1 VHTILVLHNDVISNR
16 LNPATYQILK
26 MVDEKF
32 KKANTSVWEHVV
44 VAYSKCN
51 NFETS
56 WRSGLEG
63 KKRSLQASIRDK
75 IAGCDVDV
83 PVLNIG
89 GGEIEPPP
97 PSHDEADGLEKL
109 WEFIDASAPLDTS
122 QLQPFEGADVKWQ
135 KLIDSKDEA
144 EAKAALIYVAVLLK
158 LSVLASSLFWRH
170 MMLPAWLSLLLL
182 NFPGVLDELFILGL
196 FVYWVGPQDVLYSV
210 KHAYKTW
217 VQPKLEPYIEQL
229 VGPAVTAA
237 KKED

>member
-1 VHTILVLHNDVISNR
+1 
-16 LNPATYQILK
+16 
-26 MVDEKF
+26 
-32 KKANTSVWEHVV
+32 
-44 VAYSKCN
+44 
-51 NFETS
+51 
-56 WRSGLEG
+56 
-63 KKRSLQASIRDK
+63 
-75 IAGCDVDV
+75 
-83 PVLNIG
+83 
-89 GGEIEPPP
+89 
-97 PSHDEADGLEKL
+97 
-109 WEFIDASAPLDTS
+109 
-122 QLQPFEGADVKWQ
+122 
-135 KLIDSKDEA
+135 
-144 EAKAALIYVAVLLK
+144 VAVLLK